1 LILCAGSFMC
11 DLIAAHLPYVPG
23 PGGLVYAPEGIDLR
37 TGGHAANVAMDL
49 KQLGE
54 PSVAA
59 AGGVGED
66 ALGEYMVETLRGH
79 GVDARPQ
86 RVKGYGTAKNV
97 ALIVEGEDKRFIAEL
112 AANTMLSPDH
122 VEAVIGELTPSAF
135 YLGTVGGLR
144 LIDPEI
150 PRLLDAAHWVGAA
163 TYLDVIMPFEKN
175 WDHLRRALSLVNV
188 LHCNDAEAAAIT
200 GQKDP
205 AEAAR
210 WISNAG
216 PVLAV
221 VTLGKDGLV
230 AATREATITV
240 PPFRVRQVDPTG
252 AGDALCAGVIHAA
265 LARGLNRAELRHIDV
280 EIAKEVLMEGEAAG
294 AACVTEVG
302 ATEGVTREHVD
313 SLIQGQGTRVLAGAR
328 VL

>member
-1 LILCAGSFMC
+1 MILCAGSFMC
-11 DLIAAHLPYVPG
+11 DLIAANLPYLPG
-23 PGGLVYAPEGIDLR
+23 PGGLVYAPEGIGLR
-37 TGGHAANVAMDL
+37 TGGHAANVAIDL

-54 PSVAA
+54 PDVAA
-59 AGGVGED
+59 AGGIGDD
-66 ALGEYMVETLRGH
+66 ALGEYMVESLRGH
-79 GVDARPQ
+79 GVDAHPQ

-112 AANTMLSPDH
+112 AANTMLSPGH
-122 VEAVIGELTPSAF
+122 VEAVIGELAPSAF

-150 PRLLDAAHWVGAA
+150 PRLLDAAHGAGAA
-163 TYLDVIMPFEKN
+163 TYLDVVMPFEKN
-175 WDHLRRALSLVNV
+175 WDHLRRALSLIDV

-210 WISNAG
+210 RITDAG
-216 PVLAV
+216 PALAV
-221 VTLGKDGLV
+221 VTLGEDGLV
-230 AATREATITV
+230 AATRGATITM
-240 PPFRVRQVDPTG
+240 PAFRVRQVDPTG

-265 LARGLNRAELRHIDV
+265 SARGLDRAGLRCIDA
-280 EIAKEVLMEGEAAG
+280 EKAKGVLLEGEAAG

-302 ATEGVTREHVD
+302 ATEGVTRERVD
-313 SLIQGQGTRVLAGAR
+313 GLIKGQGTRILAGAR
-328 VL
+328 AL

>member
-1 LILCAGSFMC
+1 MC
-11 DLIAAHLPYVPG
+11 DLIAANLPYVPG
-23 PGGLVYAPEGIDLR
+23 PGGLVYAPEGIGLR
-37 TGGHAANVAMDL
+37 TGGHAANVAIDL

-54 PSVAA
+54 PDVAA
-59 AGGVGED
+59 AGGIGDD
-66 ALGEYMVETLRGH
+66 ALGDYMVENLRGH

-112 AANTMLSPDH
+112 AANTMLSPGH
-122 VEAVIGELTPSAF
+122 VEAVIGELAPSAF

-150 PRLLDAAHWVGAA
+150 PRLLDAAHGAGAA
-163 TYLDVIMPFEKN
+163 TYLDVVMPFEKN
-175 WDHLRRALSLVNV
+175 WDHLRRALSLIDV

-205 AEAAR
+205 AEVAR
-210 WISNAG
+210 RITDAG
-216 PVLAV
+216 PALAV

-230 AATREATITV
+230 AATRGATIAM
-240 PPFRVRQVDPTG
+240 PAFRVTQVDPTG

-265 LARGLNRAELRHIDV
+265 SARGLNRAGLRRIDV
-280 EIAKEVLMEGEAAG
+280 EKAKGILLEGEAAG

-313 SLIQGQGTRVLAGAR
+313 GLIRGQGTRILAGAR
-328 VL
+328 AL

>member
-11 DLIAAHLPYVPG
+11 DFIAAHLPHVPG

-37 TGGHAANVAMDL
+37 MGGHAANVSIDL
-49 KQLGE
+49 RQLGE
-54 PSVAA
+54 PSVADV
-59 AGGVGED
+59 GCVGED
-66 ALGEYMVETLRGH
+66 VLGEYMVKALRGY
-79 GVDARPQ
+79 GVDAHPQ
-86 RVKGYGTAKNV
+86 LVKGYGTAKNV

-122 VEAVIGELTPSAF
+122 VETVISELKPSIF

-150 PRLLDAAHWVGAA
+150 PRLLDAAHGAGA
-163 TYLDVIMPFEKN
+163 TTYLDVIMPFEKN
-175 WDHLRRALSLVNV
+175 WDHLRRALSFVDV
-188 LHCNDAEAAAIT
+188 LHCNDVEAAAIT
-200 GQKDP
+200 DLKDP

-210 WISNAG
+210 WISDAG
-216 PVLAV
+216 PVFAV

-230 AATREATITV
+230 AATREATIQV
-240 PPFRVRQVDPTG
+240 PPFRVIQVDPTG
-252 AGDALCAGVIHAA
+252 AGDALCAGVIHAVS
-265 LARGLNRAELRHIDV
+265 ARGLNRTELSHIDV
-280 EIAKEVLMEGEAAG
+280 EIAKGVLMEGQAVG

-302 ATEGVTREHVD
+302 ATEGVTRKRVD
-313 SLIQGQGTRVLAGAR
+313 LLIKGQGAKVFAGAR